1 MPCIHTTP
9 NTSDYIMIATII
21 LSLSLA
27 AGFIAQTLAT
37 YGCRLIACIRH
48 TDVRPTEVE
57 LPPARPT
64 ICITSPRP
72 TPLQLIDTVAY
83 RRRAE

>member
-1 MPCIHTTP
+1 
-9 NTSDYIMIATII
+9 MIATII

-48 TDVRPTEVE
+48 TDVRPPSE

-83 RRRAE
+83 KRRGE